1 MCASAR
7 WLVAALLS
15 VAGLA
20 PAHHGEAQ
28 ENRVPDAQAE
38 PPRWNFTLTPYFWT
52 TGLEGRAGVGGFV
65 SDVSLSVGDV
75 LDQFD
80 IAVMGLFEARRAP
93 WAVRADVF
101 FVNLGDD
108 VETATIEQNQLV
120 LQPELGRTIVS
131 GSGGSIDLL
140 VGARYWNLDV
150 DITAGSNELTGG
162 EEWIDATAGAA
173 WRFQPARSWHLFVK
187 GDLGGGGSQFTWQAY
202 GGAGYD
208 LGRCCALS
216 ALYRYLD
223 VDYEQDVIYDVHLNG
238 PALGV
243 TLRF

>member
-1 MCASAR
+1 MSASAR
-7 WLVAALLS
+7 WLLAALLP
-15 VAGLA
+15 VVGLA
-20 PAHHGEAQ
+20 PGNDSEAQ
-28 ENRVPDAQAE
+28 ENRVPDAQVE
-38 PPRWNFTLTPYFWT
+38 PPGWNFTLTPYFWT
-52 TGLEGRAGVGGFV
+52 TGVAGRVGVGGAV

-108 VETATIEQNQLV
+108 VEAATIEQNQLM
-120 LQPELGRTIVS
+120 LQPELGRTIVA

-140 VGARYWNLDV
+140 IGARYWSLDV
-150 DITAGSNELTGG
+150 DITAGSNQLSGG

-223 VDYEQDVIYDVHLNG
+223 VDYEEDVVYDVHLNG

>member
-1 MCASAR
+1 MSASAR
-7 WLVAALLS
+7 WLVVALLPL
-15 VAGLA
+15 VGLA
-20 PAHHGEAQ
+20 PAHDGEAQ

-38 PPRWNFTLTPYFWT
+38 LPRWSFTLTPYFWT
-52 TGLEGRAGVGGFV
+52 TGLEGRVGVGGFV

-80 IAVMGLFEARRAP
+80 IAVMGLLEARRVP
-93 WAVRADVF
+93 WVVRADIF
-101 FVNLGDD
+101 FVNLGDE
-108 VETATIEQNQLV
+108 VGGATVEQNQLM
-120 LQPELGRTIVS
+120 LQPELGYTFVA

-140 VGARYWNLDV
+140 IGARYWDLDV
-150 DITAGSNELTGG
+150 DITAGPNQVSGG
-162 EEWIDATAGAA
+162 EQWIDATGGLA
-173 WRFQPARSWHLFVK
+173 WRFQPARRWNVLLK

-208 LGRCCALS
+208 LGDCCALS

-223 VDYEQDVIYDVHLNG
+223 VDYEKDVVYDVHLNG